1 MPKEFPTFFYS
12 QTQLW
17 LLPIAVNDLHQE
29 DVLVAV
35 VPEHVVIHLGHDP
48 VLVLP
53 IEEPD
58 VGRVDF
64 VLVLYCPDETV
75 DSGRDQVEGRVHILQ
90 NIKGWS
96 IHDRVPR
103 VTCHTSV
110 SCLT

>member
-48 VLVLP
+48 VLVLAVQ
-53 IEEPD
+53 EPD
-58 VGRVDF
+58 VRRVDF
-64 VLVLYCPDETV
+64 VLVLDCC
-75 DSGRDQVEGRVHILQ
+75 
-90 NIKGWS
+90 K
-96 IHDRVPR
+96 
-103 VTCHTSV
+103 
-110 SCLT
+110 